1 MEQVYI
7 PRMEKSKHYDLLIQQ
22 SKKKKVQGS
31 YQEECEGVAND
42 MEVRLRVLVRLLSF
56 SS

>member
-22 SKKKKVQGS
+22 SKKKGTRQLPRRS
-31 YQEECEGVAND
+31 EGVAND